1 MCGDFNCRVNDKQ
14 DKSKNYLINLL
25 KQLDLVDVWD
35 REHPELKGDTWCN
48 AQDIPFSKIDYI
60 FMSNNFCFQV
70 GNITV
75 RKLPGTHSRGTRM
88 SDHRYL
94 KMYFNISENS
104 RGPNYWKLNI
114 SYLENKEYKD
124 YIAKLVDEVDQVQN
138 PIDKW
143 ELFKRKVKEFSIL
156 YAKNK
161 RKNMRQ
167 KIILIEREIET
178 IENSRY
184 IAG

>member
-1 MCGDFNCRVNDKQ
+1 
-14 DKSKNYLINLL
+14 
-25 KQLDLVDVWD
+25 
-35 REHPELKGDTWCN
+35 
-48 AQDIPFSKIDYI
+48 
-60 FMSNNFCFQV
+60 
-70 GNITV
+70 
-75 RKLPGTHSRGTRM
+75 M

-143 ELFKRKVKEFSIL
+143 ELFERKVKEFSIL
-156 YAKNK
+156 YAKKN

-167 KIILIEREIET
+167 KIILIEREIEK

>member
-1 MCGDFNCRVNDKQ
+1 
-14 DKSKNYLINLL
+14 
-25 KQLDLVDVWD
+25 
-35 REHPELKGDTWCN
+35 
-48 AQDIPFSKIDYI
+48 
-60 FMSNNFCFQV
+60 MSNNFCFQV
-70 GNITV
+70 GNIIV

-94 KMYFNISENS
+94 KMYFDISENS
-104 RGPNYWKLNI
+104 KGPNYWKLNI

-167 KIILIEREIET
+167 K
-178 IENSRY
+178 SS
-184 IAG
+184 